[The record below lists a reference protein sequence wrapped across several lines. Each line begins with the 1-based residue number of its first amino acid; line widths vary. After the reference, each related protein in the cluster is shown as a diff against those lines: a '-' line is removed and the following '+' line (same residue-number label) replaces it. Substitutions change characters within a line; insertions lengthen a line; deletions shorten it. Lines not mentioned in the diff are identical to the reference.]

1 MEYSPVL
8 SRKLEKSALI
18 LGKIANLWVK
28 FPIYRSSHRRCSVR
42 KGVGRTFAKFTGK
55 HLCRSLF
62 LIKLQACQISKNSF
76 FTEHLR
82 ATASVL
88 KMQFLSFCRSFFL
101 QGLFFLCWSWNVCQ
115 NALILR
121 KIPCPHKFLV
131 KRLYQMAYV
140 HVTLWKNRFIN

>member
-1 MEYSPVL
+1 MREVSPVL

-42 KGVGRTFAKFTGK
+42 KGVGRTFTKFTGK
-55 HLCRSLF
+55 HLCQSLF
-62 LIKLQACQISKNSF
+62 LIKLQACEISKNSF

-88 KMQFLSFCRSFFL
+88 KMQFLSFCRSKYPKFFPAGPYFSCVGVEMFIISKCTNSKKTPL
-101 QGLFFLCWSWNVCQ
+101 PS
-115 NALILR
+115 
-121 KIPCPHKFLV
+121 
-131 KRLYQMAYV
+131 QMPG
-140 HVTLWKNRFIN
+140 